1 MDLKRDKKSRGVA
14 CFLELPHFPQPFRS
28 DADQLQ
34 VLLSLVF
41 RLLDDADLHVMAVL
55 QNLTIVKVCQSQ
67 IIQICLFILL
77 AGFLV

>member
-34 VLLSLVF
+34 VLFSLLF
-41 RLLDDADLHVMAVL
+41 RLLDDVDLHVMAVL
-55 QNLTIVKVCQSQ
+55 
-67 IIQICLFILL
+67 
-77 AGFLV
+77 